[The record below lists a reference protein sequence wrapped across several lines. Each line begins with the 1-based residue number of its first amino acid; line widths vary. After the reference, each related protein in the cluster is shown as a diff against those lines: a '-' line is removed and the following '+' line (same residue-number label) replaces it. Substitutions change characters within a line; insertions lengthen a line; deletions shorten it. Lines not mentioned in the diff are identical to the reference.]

1 LDIIKETQNP
11 LTRELGS
18 LALENSFSFGLGP
31 TDDFGYGLLIK
42 PRVPII
48 LSDRWVLITRGSLPV
63 FSVPSPIPGETRIS
77 GLGDLQLATVL
88 SPATGRRVI
97 WGLGPT
103 VGFPTA
109 TDDRLGSGRWLMG
122 PSAVLVYAPRRSVF
136 GIVAQNVWSVDADS
150 SRPKVNALSLRPL
163 VNINL
168 PRGWFITSKPN
179 ILADWT
185 ASGDDRW
192 LVEAGG
198 GIGRIMRIGNFGI
211 TLESQFFGYPVKP
224 DRAPSWATRFT
235 ITVTFRRGQL
245 RGRFAAP
252 ETIAARE

>member
-1 LDIIKETQNP
+1 
-11 LTRELGS
+11 
-18 LALENSFSFGLGP
+18 
-31 TDDFGYGLLIK
+31 
-42 PRVPII
+42 
-48 LSDRWVLITRGSLPV
+48 
-63 FSVPSPIPGETRIS
+63 
-77 GLGDLQLATVL
+77 
-88 SPATGRRVI
+88 
-97 WGLGPT
+97 
-103 VGFPTA
+103 
-109 TDDRLGSGRWLMG
+109 
-122 PSAVLVYAPRRSVF
+122 
-136 GIVAQNVWSVDADS
+136 VWSVDADS

-198 GIGRIMRIGNFGI
+198 GIGRVMRIGNFGI